1 LFQGNKAE
9 AGLSAQP
16 LRFLVLIKYRIKLL
30 RPFLPKIM
38 KRLKKLKLVYLPQL
52 VQKIL
57 PYLRVMKNKQS
68 TMIEIKFTSKNEL

>member
-1 LFQGNKAE
+1 MKKAVLNGYKATEDAAVSGFNKVSDKIIE
-9 AGLSAQP
+9 T
-16 LRFLVLIKYRIKLL
+16 
-30 RPFLPKIM
+30 FLPKIM